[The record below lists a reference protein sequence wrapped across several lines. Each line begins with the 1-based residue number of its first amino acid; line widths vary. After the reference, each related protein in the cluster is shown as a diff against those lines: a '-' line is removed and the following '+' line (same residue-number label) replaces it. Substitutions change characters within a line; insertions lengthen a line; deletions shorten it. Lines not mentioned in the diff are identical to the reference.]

1 MLITDPATGG
11 ISGVHLMEVLN
22 KLGIAEE
29 MKDKLVPNR
38 GSGHHAERVVKGEA
52 DLAVQAEHEIR
63 CVPGA
68 AFLDYPKESAALD
81 RVHRRRRR
89 GDDRRRRRQGLSD
102 VRHRARGRAGDQ
114 GEVPVAGLSRQVLQE
129 THSRG
134 ETMTPMRFI
143 AAALA
148 AAFTLAAGTAQAQV
162 RTEWIEYAHGGT
174 KLKGY
179 LAYDDKIKGKRPAI
193 LMIHDRAGMQPYAQK
208 QAENW
213 ARLGYV
219 TFAAD
224 FFGYGQGILPKDV
237 PEAVAQMGIYTKD
250 RALMK
255 ARAQAGYDTLIKNPM
270 VDASRV
276 ALIGYCFGG
285 MVGVEFGSTGVPLA
299 ANVAIHGSFADHPEG
314 WAKNAKGKFLI
325 LHGAEDV
332 PYPLEKVALVY
343 NELRKAKVDFQ
354 MEFYSGAGHGFS
366 VPKNKAEERA
376 NTQSIAATTRF
387 LREIFG
393 D

>member
-1 MLITDPATGG
+1 
-11 ISGVHLMEVLN
+11 
-22 KLGIAEE
+22 
-29 MKDKLVPNR
+29 
-38 GSGHHAERVVKGEA
+38 
-52 DLAVQAEHEIR
+52 
-63 CVPGA
+63 
-68 AFLDYPKESAALD
+68 
-81 RVHRRRRR
+81 
-89 GDDRRRRRQGLSD
+89 
-102 VRHRARGRAGDQ
+102 
-114 GEVPVAGLSRQVLQE
+114 
-129 THSRG
+129 
-134 ETMTPMRFI
+134 MTPMRFI
-143 AAALA
+143 AAALTA
-148 AAFTLAAGTAQAQV
+148 VFTLTAGTAQAQV

-179 LAYDDKIKGKRPAI
+179 LAHDDKIKGKRPAI

-208 QAENW
+208 HAEHW
-213 ARLGYV
+213 AKLGYI

-224 FFGYGQGILPKDV
+224 FFGYGQGVLPKDI

-255 ARAQAGYDTLIKNPM
+255 ARAQAGYDALIKNPL
-270 VDASRV
+270 VDANRV

-314 WAKNAKGKFLI
+314 WAQNAKGKFLI

-366 VPKNKAEERA
+366 VPKNKDEERA
-376 NTQSIAATTRF
+376 NTQSIAAAERF
-387 LREIFG
+387 LKHVFAP
-393 D
+393 